1 MKQIL
6 VVAIALIA
14 NFSVFAQSEEYGSSE
29 YWASNGTKTKK
40 PQTFASEKNIVNEAP
55 QNNYNSDDNLYV
67 SQLSNREYYKKFK
80 GNYEFKYIKLMDGS
94 VLGVG
99 DEVKFGR
106 PVGGNRVAQ
115 TNIGI
120 GSGSVHTT
128 EAYSTMVLGRL
139 GLSVMGGMQWLPSA
153 GIVGTKQ
160 KILEIKRSRI
170 ILGTDRAFATV
181 LNIEQAF
188 TIGELENLKRPM
200 NRNEAI
206 AKLKESKDLLDL
218 GMMKQEEYDKLKS
231 ELTPIIMGNK

>member
-1 MKQIL
+1 
-6 VVAIALIA
+6 VVAIALI
-14 NFSVFAQSEEYGSSE
+14 SSTTLFAQSDEYGSSE

-40 PQTFASEKNIVNEAP
+40 SQSVTPEKNIVSKTP
-55 QNNYNSDDNLYV
+55 QNNYNSDDTLFV
-67 SQLSNREYYKKFK
+67 SQLSDREYYKKFK
-80 GNYEFKYIKLMDGS
+80 DNYEFKYIKLMDGS

-99 DEVKFGR
+99 DEVKFGK

-153 GIVGTKQ
+153 GIVGTKI

-170 ILGTDRAFATV
+170 ILGTERAFATV
-181 LNIEQAF
+181 LNLEQAF
-188 TIGELENLKRPM
+188 LIGELENLKRPM

-218 GMMKQEEYDKLKS
+218 GMMQQEDYNKLKS